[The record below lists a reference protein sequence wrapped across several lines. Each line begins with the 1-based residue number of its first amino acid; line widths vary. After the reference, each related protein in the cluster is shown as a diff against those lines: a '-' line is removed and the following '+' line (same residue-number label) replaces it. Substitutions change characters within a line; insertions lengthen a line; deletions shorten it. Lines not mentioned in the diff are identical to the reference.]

1 MISTLA
7 ALPGWMLGAL
17 GAVAFLAL
25 YVGRAYAGDAVYGQP
40 GVGEKKRMT
49 VVNER
54 LRALGALSLV
64 VLASAVVYV
73 V

>member
-7 ALPGWMLGAL
+7 ALPAEMLAAL
-17 GAVAFLAL
+17 GMIAFLTL
-25 YVGRAYAGDAVYGQP
+25 YIGRAYAGDAVFGQP

-49 VVNER
+49 KVNER
-54 LRALGALSLV
+54 LRALGAFSLV
-64 VLASAVVYV
+64 VGAVALVYV